1 MVSKCK
7 NCGVEYWES
16 LAECPYCG
24 VPNLRHP
31 QFELSVYNEKAY
43 ERVMK
48 HKNKKYDIRNN

>member
-1 MVSKCK
+1 MVSKCN

-24 VPNLRHP
+24 VPNLKHP
-31 QFELSVYNEKAY
+31 QFVKSVHNESAY

-48 HKNKKYDIRNN
+48 HKNQDYDMRK